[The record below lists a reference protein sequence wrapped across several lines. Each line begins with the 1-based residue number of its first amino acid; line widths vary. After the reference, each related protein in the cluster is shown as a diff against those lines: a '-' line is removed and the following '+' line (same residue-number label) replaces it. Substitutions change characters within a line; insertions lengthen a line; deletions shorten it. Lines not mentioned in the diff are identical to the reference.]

1 MSSLGLL
8 WSYRQAFLN
17 GLLVTA
23 ELLALGCVLGT
34 VLGIALAWISRKR
47 ELHLREVLD
56 VVTLGVIAVP
66 ALVILFW
73 LYYPAQSLLGISVS
87 PFWTAVTALVLMNGA
102 TVYRVIGDAMK
113 ALPTQYIASAQV
125 CGLPSA
131 EILRHITLPLLLR
144 ASLPRWV
151 DQQVLVLQTSVFASL
166 ISVPEIFRV
175 AQRVNAAEYRP
186 IASYTAMAMLF
197 AAVAGSGLV
206 LAQRLRR
213 KYERDFSER

>member
-8 WSYRQAFLN
+8 WAYRQAFLN

-23 ELLALGCVLGT
+23 ELLALGCALGT
-34 VLGIALAWISRKR
+34 TLGITLAWISRKR
-47 ELHLREVLD
+47 ALRLRGVLD

-73 LYYPAQSLLGISVS
+73 LYYPAQTLLGISVP
-87 PFWTAVTALVLMNGA
+87 PFWTAVMALVLMNGA
-102 TVYRVIGDAMK
+102 TVYRVISDAMK
-113 ALPTQYIASAQV
+113 ALPRQYIASAQV

-131 EILRHITLPLLLR
+131 AILRHITLPLLLR

-175 AQRVNAAEYRP
+175 AQRVNASEYRP
-186 IASYTAMAMLF
+186 IASYTAMAILF
-197 AAVAGSGLV
+197 AAAAGSGLL

-213 KYERDFSER
+213 RYERDFSER